1 MNPDVGIANGW
12 ALWLLLA
19 APLAWWLA
27 QRRAGSGERRRIWL
41 VTALRSLSLAFVAL
55 GLAAPFVNTRS
66 HSLGVIYAFDG
77 SASVQP
83 EFLQQAVQWAR
94 RANEH
99 FRPEHKGYV
108 VFGHQARLLHDLDEV
123 DRVLQTSSASPAE
136 GTATIDRTATDLERA
151 IEASLLGFAPG
162 DDKRLVLITDGKQT
176 HGNVWRA
183 LPRLQSEGVR
193 LFSLPAPTL
202 SGRQVRVDGLDVPE
216 GVREREPL
224 KLYVRLHA
232 RAALR
237 TRVQVV
243 AAGET
248 LFDRQVPLVAG
259 HNKVPVE
266 LRFERGGSREIQV
279 LLGPRGQLADTW
291 RGSVWV
297 APRLRVL
304 QVEGDAIGADY
315 LAEALGSQGVEVARV
330 TAAQFARDP
339 AASLRGADTVLL
351 NDVPAA
357 RLAGEAGSQLE
368 RFVRD
373 DGGGLVFVAGENAHG
388 KDAFEGSAVERLL
401 PVKFE
406 AHRKP
411 KELDLLLLIDRS
423 GSMLGGKLESVK
435 AAALATLDMMESD
448 QRLAV
453 IAFDS
458 QPSDVFPLAEVGG
471 KRRAEDAI
479 SSLSS
484 GGQTDIRKAL
494 VRAFEVLKDSRS
506 STKHVILLSDGH
518 TVAPPSPSAR
528 QGRDPPR
535 RDIRKI
541 LEEQGYSASHIERLL
556 GDGSSAQGG
565 SRELEDLVADMAAAN
580 ITLSTLSIG
589 EEPDVPLM
597 AALAELGSGKS
608 YVARQDSEIPALFVT
623 EARRL
628 LGTSMVEET
637 FRPVVRSN
645 GGTLT
650 GLDFTAGPALKGYVA
665 TRPKRFSEVLL
676 EARPGDPVL
685 AETRFGLGKTV
696 AFLSDARNRW
706 ASDWLTWPGYA
717 RFWAQVVRDAG
728 RSAGSPELGWHV
740 TREGGWGL
748 LRLAAL
754 TPDGRYRDGLSPNAR
769 ITRPDGTRADVA
781 LRQTAP
787 GTYVARIAL
796 LAGSPAPYRFELQAG
811 PGLPASEIARVG
823 VRTLHYATEDEFQPD
838 PADIPLL
845 QVLSER
851 TGGKFAPGSEEI
863 FAPAEGGSPVPRPL
877 WPACAGAALLFFVLE
892 IAARRTN
899 WRFLEDPSRQR

>member
-27 QRRAGSGERRRIWL
+27 RRRAGSGERRRIWL

-55 GLAAPFVNTRS
+55 GLAAPFVQTRS
-66 HSLGVIYAFDG
+66 HSLGVIYAFDA

-83 EFLQQAVQWAR
+83 EFLQQAVQWVR
-94 RANEH
+94 RANER
-99 FRPEHKGYV
+99 FRPDHQGYV

-123 DRVLQTSSASPAE
+123 DSVVKTLSAGPAE

-151 IEASLLGFAPG
+151 IEASFVGFAPG

-176 HGNVWRA
+176 HGHVWRA

-193 LFSLPAPTL
+193 VFALSAPTL
-202 SGRQVRVDGLDVPE
+202 SGRQVRVDGLDVPD
-216 GVREREPL
+216 GVREREPV
-224 KLYVRLHA
+224 KLNVRLHA
-232 RAALR
+232 HAALK

-248 LFDRQVPLVAG
+248 LFDRQVPLVVG

-266 LRFERGGSREIQV
+266 LRFARSGSREIEV
-279 LLGPRGQLADTW
+279 LLGPRGQLADAW

-315 LAEALGSQGVEVARV
+315 LAAALESQGVDVARV

-357 RLAGEAGSQLE
+357 RLAGAVGSELE

-373 DGGGLVFVAGENAHG
+373 DGGGLVFVAGENTHG

-406 AHRKP
+406 GRRKP
-411 KELDLLLLIDRS
+411 KELDLLLLIDSS
-423 GSMLGGKLESVK
+423 GSMQGGKFDAVK

-458 QPSDVFPLAEVGG
+458 EPIYAFPLAEVGG
-471 KRRAEDAI
+471 KRRAEAAI
-479 SSLSS
+479 HGLSTA
-484 GGQTDIRKAL
+484 GHTDIRKAL
-494 VRAFEVLKDSRS
+494 VRAFEVLRDSQS

-518 TVAPPSPSAR
+518 TAAPPTTLTR

-541 LEEQGYSASHIERLL
+541 LEEQGYSASQIERMM
-556 GDGSSAQGG
+556 GGASSAQWGR
-565 SRELEDLVADMAAAN
+565 RELEDLVADMAAAN
-580 ITLSTLSIG
+580 ITLSTLAIG
-589 EEPDVPLM
+589 DEPDLPLM
-597 AALAELGSGKS
+597 AALAEIGSGQT

-628 LGTSMVEET
+628 LGTSLVEES

-650 GLDFTAGPALKGYVA
+650 GLDFAAGPALKGYVA

-676 EARPGDPVL
+676 EAKPGDPVL
-685 AETRFGLGKTV
+685 AETRYGLGKTV

-706 ASDWLTWPGYA
+706 ASDWLAWPGYA

-728 RSAGSPELGWHV
+728 RSAGAPELGWQV

-748 LRLAAL
+748 LRLTAL

-769 ITRPDGTRADVA
+769 ITRPDGTRTEVA

-787 GTYVARIAL
+787 GTYDARIAL
-796 LAGSPAPYRFELQAG
+796 LAGSPAPYRFELRAG
-811 PGLPASEIARVG
+811 PGLQASEIARVG
-823 VRTLHYATEDEFQPD
+823 VRTLHYATEDELQPG

-851 TGGKFAPGSEEI
+851 TGGKLAPGSDEI
-863 FAPAEGGSPVPRPL
+863 FARTGGGSPVPRPL

-892 IAARRTN
+892 IAARRTH